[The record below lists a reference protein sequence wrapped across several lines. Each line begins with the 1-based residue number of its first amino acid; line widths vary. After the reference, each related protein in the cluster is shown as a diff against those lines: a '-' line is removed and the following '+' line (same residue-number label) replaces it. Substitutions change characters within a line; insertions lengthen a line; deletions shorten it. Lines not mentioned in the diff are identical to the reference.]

1 MDLSL
6 AFLLALSLF
15 GFLPRHHP
23 SLSSLGYDVN
33 LVKPSQVQGNDEDS
47 WYIPPRSP
55 AFNDL
60 FGS

>member
-1 MDLSL
+1 
-6 AFLLALSLF
+6 
-15 GFLPRHHP
+15 
-23 SLSSLGYDVN
+23 VN